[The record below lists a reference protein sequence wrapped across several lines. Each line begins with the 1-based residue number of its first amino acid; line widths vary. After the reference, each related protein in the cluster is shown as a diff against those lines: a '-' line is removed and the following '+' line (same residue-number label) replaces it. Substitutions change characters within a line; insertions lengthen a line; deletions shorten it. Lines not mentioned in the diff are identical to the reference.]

1 MSKLIY
7 TMAFA
12 LVLGTTAALAGNGNG
27 PGQGDGSCVG
37 NCPQEGGSGGPVDV
51 SQEQSQGQLQGQS
64 QESYNAN
71 LNTNSNSNEAS
82 AGAISGSS
90 SDSTAT
96 GIGVGGSSVVGVAVK
111 TGPTVSSSQSNAEGG
126 QGGHGGDAVALGG
139 DSSATGGTAVSG
151 SYSDGGNAESSVG
164 DVTSRSGDSNAY
176 SGGNTQGVS
185 IADNSVYSVKYEEA
199 SARAANVYSQVCQ
212 NGGSAQG
219 FKGGFGVN
227 NSDVLCDHL
236 KTASVMREAYIFE
249 MQYGVFEKCE
259 SDEHDTH
266 TVHCT
271 NEKAKHYYDAYH
283 ESMDDA
289 IHLMDKV
296 EEAGMMDKFMGYLIR
311 PAALIGALVWLI

>member
-12 LVLGTTAALAGNGNG
+12 LVLGTTAALAS
-27 PGQGDGSCVG
+27 PGDDGCIG

-64 QESYNAN
+64 QESFNAN
-71 LNTNSNSNEAS
+71 LNTNHNSNEAS

-96 GIGVGGSSVVGVAVK
+96 GIGVGGSSVVGVAVE
-111 TGPTVSSSQSNAEGG
+111 TGPTVSGSQSNATGG
-126 QGGHGGDAVALGG
+126 QGGDGGDAVAFGG

-164 DVTSRSGDSNAY
+164 DVTSHSGDSTASASN
-176 SGGNTQGVS
+176 GGNTTGDVGVS
-185 IADNSVYSVKYEEA
+185 IADNSVYSIEYQQA
-199 SARAANVYSQVCQ
+199 SARAASVYSQVCQ

-236 KTASVMREAYIFE
+236 KTASVMREAYMFE

-271 NEKAKHYYDAYH
+271 NEKAQYYYAAYH
-283 ESMDDA
+283 ESLNDA

-296 EEAGMMDKFMGYLIR
+296 EEAGMLDKFFGYLMR